1 MAMRDLASALAKL
14 KAMKPEGAGS
24 ASVAAEPAAEPAVA
38 PSGAETRSPAD
49 AGTGAVPAASAAPPA
64 SAVPGASAL
73 LGLSAAMT
81 ARTAVA
87 AAPALAPSTAP
98 AHGAQQQ
105 LLPAPTLPS
114 SDALPKELADAV
126 QSLANALHA
135 QEPGID
141 SWLERIHEQ
150 LRAYPELTHIL
161 TPEQVRA
168 VCSGWLAKTQTA
180 VVASASKA
188 RSGAKAAKLT
198 GKAPISDADL

>member
-1 MAMRDLASALAKL
+1 
-14 KAMKPEGAGS
+14 
-24 ASVAAEPAAEPAVA
+24 
-38 PSGAETRSPAD
+38 
-49 AGTGAVPAASAAPPA
+49 
-64 SAVPGASAL
+64 
-73 LGLSAAMT
+73 MT

-87 AAPALAPSTAP
+87 AAPAPAPSTAP
-98 AHGAQQQ
+98 AQGAQQQ

>member
-24 ASVAAEPAAEPAVA
+24 DAAEPAVA

-49 AGTGAVPAASAAPPA
+49 AGTGAVPAVPAAG
-64 SAVPGASAL
+64 AVPGASAL

-87 AAPALAPSTAP
+87 AAPAPAPSTAP
-98 AHGAQQQ
+98 AQGAQQQ

-114 SDALPKELADAV
+114 SEALPKELADAV